1 MSADL
6 DFINPFKQYYVV
18 LIPEAIVSYRG
29 LSPGAKLVYGR
40 LQRYAGR
47 KGVAF
52 PNIPE
57 LASEVGLGERQTKE
71 YVAELVEQKFI
82 FRERVFARGNVY
94 KFCNHPCLAGTAI
107 GSARV
112 NSGSFPNGRDA
123 AQQSNGRDAAQ
134 YNGRD
139 AAQQRGPVS
148 LSPEEGHESGSI
160 NPLPPPGSFQ
170 NQNQNP
176 PQSQNPDIPRTV
188 SGPTLDGDRPE
199 YGDRDLD
206 GNIIPTAGKQKR
218 NWKRPKPER
227 PHGSSD
233 RLRQLRE
240 SAHSS
245 AGAGVA
251 ALLGPVRT
259 ADTPRPS
266 AGAFQGFPARWN
278 ELVPAAPVDP
288 SLLAPNPKAYGEP
301 AFAARFDEICAKG
314 AALIAGG
321 ADLQFGFLLSTDRAT
336 EQYRWQQLLAG
347 QLEWMKPK
355 AAKPSAAKSVAA
367 AAAKNTR
374 DLIEE
379 MRRESERKANEARTR
394 KQAEAANETA

>member
-170 NQNQNP
+170 NQNQLQ
-176 PQSQNPDIPRTV
+176 PQSQNPDIPRTAA
-188 SGPTLDGDRPE
+188 GPTLDASGIHPIDEETGEPVRA
-199 YGDRDLD
+199 YG
-206 GNIIPTAGKQKR
+206 GKK

-227 PHGSSD
+227 PHGNSD